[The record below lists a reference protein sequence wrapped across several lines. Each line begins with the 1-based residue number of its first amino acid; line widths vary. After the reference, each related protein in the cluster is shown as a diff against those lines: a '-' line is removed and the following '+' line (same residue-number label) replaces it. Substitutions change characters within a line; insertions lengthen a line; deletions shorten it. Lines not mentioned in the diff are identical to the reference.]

1 MADTVAATPAEAP
14 KSSAGGL
21 ASIATALG
29 AGAVTAAAACCVLPL
44 ALASAGV
51 GTGLAGVFGTL
62 ASVRTPLLV
71 FAAAALA
78 AAWIVWWRKR
88 AIASVAGSACATRVR
103 SRAPLILLI
112 AATALVALAGA
123 FPTLEP
129 TLMKWVS

>member
-21 ASIATALG
+21 ASLATALS

-44 ALASAGV
+44 VLASVGV
-51 GTGLAGVFGTL
+51 GAGLAGTFGAL

-71 FAAAALA
+71 LAAVALA
-78 AAWIVWWRKR
+78 AAWIGWWRKR
-88 AIASVAGSACATRVR
+88 TTAFVVNSVCAIPARPRTS
-103 SRAPLILLI
+103 LFLLI
-112 AATALVALAGA
+112 AATALVVLASA
-123 FPTLEP
+123 FPMLEP